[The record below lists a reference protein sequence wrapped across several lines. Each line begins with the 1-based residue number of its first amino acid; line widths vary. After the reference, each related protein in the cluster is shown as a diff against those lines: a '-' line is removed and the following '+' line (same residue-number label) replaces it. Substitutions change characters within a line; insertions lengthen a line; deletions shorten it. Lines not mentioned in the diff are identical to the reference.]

1 MSKMQKIIG
10 MKQALRILESRQHR
24 TAYENLQYL
33 SFLIKVEERN
43 SLQKETKI
51 EYLRKESGFSFH
63 DCAKALVESDGDYY
77 QALKYLNY
85 TKFTK
90 MMDSHWRDND

>member
-1 MSKMQKIIG
+1 MNTKLEG
-10 MKQALRILESRQHR
+10 MKESLRILLARQNR

-43 SLQKETKI
+43 ALQKETKI
-51 EYLRKESGFSFH
+51 EYLRKESGCSFH
-63 DCAKALVESDGDYY
+63 DCVKALIESDGNYY

-85 TKFTK
+85 ITFAKLT
-90 MMDSHWRDND
+90 DSHWRNND